1 VTEDLGDRLEP
12 ALSREDYLGE
22 AVWARECERIFGRAW
37 CAVGRDSDV
46 GAPGSYLRVDVA
58 GESVLV
64 TRDGDGALH
73 AFYNVCR
80 HRGAELV
87 DSCAGDPCGSFGSAI
102 RCPYHSWTYGL
113 DGRLIRAPFLGAVS
127 DADARDFALAA
138 VHVDSWGGYVF
149 VNLAPTPETSLLD
162 QLGDVARRVT
172 RYPLSEVRSGARVVY
187 EVAANWKVLAENY
200 NECYHCGPVHPELC
214 DLVPSFRRAG
224 GDNLEW
230 ERGIPHREGAYT
242 FTTTGTTTRAAFPD
256 LDEDELVRH
265 KGELAFPNLLISLSC
280 DHVASFLL
288 TPRGAGHTTIEFDLL
303 FHPDAIAD
311 PGFDPSDAFDFWDV
325 VNRQDWAICESVQR
339 GMASRGFTQGWFA
352 PMEDPSL
359 DLRAWWQPR
368 MTETHD

>member
-22 AVWARECERIFGRAW
+22 AVWARERERIFGRTW
-37 CAVGRDSDV
+37 CAVGRESDV
-46 GAPGSYLRVDVA
+46 AQPGGYLRVDVA

-64 TRDGDGALH
+64 TRNGDGALH

-87 DSCAGDPCGSFGSAI
+87 DSCVGDACGSFGGAI

-113 DGRLIRAPFLGAVS
+113 DGRLIRAPFLGPVS
-127 DADARDFALAA
+127 DADATGFALAA
-138 VHVDSWGGYVF
+138 VPVDSWGGYVF

-172 RYPLSEVRSGARVVY
+172 RYPLHEVRSGARVVY

-214 DLVPSFRRAG
+214 ELVPSFRRAG

-230 ERGIPHREGAYT
+230 ERGIPHRDGAYT
-242 FTTTGTTTRAAFPD
+242 FTTTGTTTRAPFAD

-303 FHPDAIAD
+303 FHPEAIAD
-311 PGFDPSDAFDFWDV
+311 PSFDPSDAFDFWDL

-368 MTETHD
+368 MTDTHD